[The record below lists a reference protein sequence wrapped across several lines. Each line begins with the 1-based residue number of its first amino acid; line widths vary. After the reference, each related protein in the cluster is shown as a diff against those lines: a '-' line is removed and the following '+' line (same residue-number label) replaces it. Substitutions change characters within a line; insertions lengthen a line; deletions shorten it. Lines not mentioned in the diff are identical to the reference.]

1 MSFYEEYTLD
11 FTESESL
18 AIVYEDSTKGI
29 YFYNYPGYHYPV
41 VVTKD
46 DENIYDVRE
55 YNHFNIQGE
64 YFFSPQLKYSLE
76 ENILYGI
83 KRGFLYSFDF
93 GINKKDTTNTKTLYW
108 TDEYQMAYY
117 NENFWVVTFDGLTEI
132 ITLEALE
139 YFYDVDGLLMD
150 DVNKTFYFGD
160 NIDVFTCN
168 ILIYNYTELLDT
180 IEINGS
186 CGSIISNNE
195 TEFVIEVI
203 NGDSTSYT
211 IPK

>member
-1 MSFYEEYTLD
+1 
-11 FTESESL
+11 
-18 AIVYEDSTKGI
+18 
-29 YFYNYPGYHYPV
+29 
-41 VVTKD
+41 
-46 DENIYDVRE
+46 
-55 YNHFNIQGE
+55 
-64 YFFSPQLKYSLE
+64 
-76 ENILYGI
+76 
-83 KRGFLYSFDF
+83 
-93 GINKKDTTNTKTLYW
+93 
-108 TDEYQMAYY
+108 MAYY